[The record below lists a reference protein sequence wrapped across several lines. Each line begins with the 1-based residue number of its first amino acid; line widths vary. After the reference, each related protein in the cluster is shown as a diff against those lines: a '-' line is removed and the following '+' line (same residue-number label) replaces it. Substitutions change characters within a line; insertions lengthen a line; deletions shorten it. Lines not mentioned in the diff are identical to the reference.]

1 MTTEV
6 LTPKNTS
13 LWTSHIRN
21 NSSLITQKVSTFQT
35 NTFQNKQN
43 VPKSYDRLPDEAT
56 FHLQS
61 VWDRQVKKLQWSD
74 CNPIAFFF
82 FYKNK
87 SAIVIILLSDTVQ
100 NIKKN

>member
-1 MTTEV
+1 MAHKRMLRSKLTQNLTLECPNELNINISYSQPHLKLLVLMTTEV

-61 VWDRQVKKLQWSD
+61 V
-74 CNPIAFFF
+74 
-82 FYKNK
+82 
-87 SAIVIILLSDTVQ
+87 
-100 NIKKN
+100 